1 MGSRVGNK
9 PESKEHER
17 RFLANDTTT
26 NHQRQSFS
34 SCGSSMPGLDTSSPA
49 FVAATMKMTGLE
61 QQTSILIVWWTC
73 PDNPAWFHE
82 NRP

>member
-1 MGSRVGNK
+1 MPGLGSGVKAK
-9 PESKEHER
+9 P
-17 RFLANDTTT
+17 FGLAAL
-26 NHQRQSFS
+26 
-34 SCGSSMPGLDTSSPA
+34 GLDTSSPA
-49 FVAATMKMTGLE
+49 FGAATMKMTGLE